1 MSLRRQFLEAQ
12 IIELC
17 FQARQ
22 VLEAN
27 IRILEA
33 FISLMDNS
41 TSQLRRFQVVEELV
55 ISKLVHLKRRTK
67 TLINSYLKLIVEI
80 ITIVSLSYFNFGLV

>member
-1 MSLRRQFLEAQ
+1 VSLRRQFLEAQ

-17 FQARQ
+17 FQARK

-33 FISLMDNS
+33 FISLMENS

-55 ISKLVHLKRRTK
+55 ISKLVHLKRRT